1 MESTISCPRDYES
14 NSHSNCFWNYH
25 INIVGRHINLFS
37 GWCLSNTEFK
47 NDKMKHNDTVNPT
60 SQIGHHWS
68 NITPRSFW
76 NWSIS
81 YHKSILKRHFM
92 PETFISID
100 NNLQRRVRL
109 HNIDRLSQDT
119 AFWNRHFYMPNVI
132 WEEILVF
139 FHVIPVYAL
148 PQHITFSDLKPK
160 LK

>member
-1 MESTISCPRDYES
+1 METTISCPRDYES

-37 GWCLSNTEFK
+37 GWCLSNNEFK
-47 NDKMKHNDTVNPT
+47 NDKMKHNDAVNPT

-92 PETFISID
+92 PETFISSGHS
-100 NNLQRRVRL
+100 V
-109 HNIDRLSQDT
+109 
-119 AFWNRHFYMPNVI
+119 
-132 WEEILVF
+132 
-139 FHVIPVYAL
+139 
-148 PQHITFSDLKPK
+148 LKPSFLYAK
-160 LK
+160 CNMGRDPRFFSCDTSLCIATAYNILRFKAKIEIKI